1 MPVDGSENSMKALE
15 KACEVGVLQ
24 DSEILILAVVN
35 SQRDNPYIVD
45 QDYTS
50 ELSKQN
56 ITRGEEI
63 LKEAKKKFDKYK
75 GKVETRLRN
84 GEIADTIIDIAEDE
98 GYDLIIMGRRGM
110 NISSRSLLGSV
121 SNKVLNYANTSV
133 LVVK

>member
-1 MPVDGSENSMKALE
+1 MKALE